1 MRMKEWVFQRVLNV
15 IRIPGDPHPRASF
28 YFSLSLFRR
37 LVSQHVEGRD
47 LYPLTRFDVQ
57 FFSSKELEPN
67 NNN

>member
-28 YFSLSLFRR
+28 YFSLSLSFV
-37 LVSQHVEGRD
+37 VSQHVEGRD
-47 LYPLTRFDVQ
+47 LYPLTRLDVQ
-57 FFSSKELEPN
+57 FFLSKELEPN